1 MLTCGLTWSN
11 AATISEATMSD
22 ALDGAYEQGRAD
34 ERAEIASALWTHIE
48 PLVTWI
54 AGVNAQRTRGDDV

>member
-1 MLTCGLTWSN
+1 
-11 AATISEATMSD
+11 MSD